1 MCAGEAQAVALMV
14 VADGQHQ
21 RDQTP
26 QHQSQDLHLAQSF
39 APAASGRSVAVPS
52 APDLRKDVHSGHV
65 EESAGRKEHGNASG
79 VDI

>member
-1 MCAGEAQAVALMV
+1 MV

-39 APAASGRSVAVPS
+39 APVASGWSVAVAP
-52 APDLRKDVHSGHV
+52 APDLRKDVHRGHV
-65 EESAGRKEHGNASG
+65 EEGAGRKEHGDARG
-79 VDI
+79 VDV